1 MKFVCGVV
9 VKVRDEQD
17 AIEDGLL
24 SLLDQ
29 SLKPFI
35 VVVNDGS
42 VDRTEEIASR
52 YADAVVNLPR
62 HEESWVGRPELA
74 RVVNAGLD
82 VLKSEEL
89 EFVWVSL
96 AMATMILLFGDPEEE
111 YN

>member
-1 MKFVCGVV
+1 MKFVYGVV

-52 YADAVVNLPR
+52 YADAVNLPR
-62 HEESWVGRPELA
+62 HEESWVGRLELA

-89 EFVWVSL
+89 EFVGFRWRWQR
-96 AMATMILLFGDPEEE
+96 
-111 YN
+111 